1 MQQTVGGDDVVEGLG
16 FGLGIDGASHVGQVA
31 KNVEGI
37 ELEDSLPFNIRFVN
51 RAFHTSSSVFIE
63 ASIYPLREYMVRSVD
78 SCMFRGSSTCAVQ
91 P

>member
-37 ELEDSLPFNIRFVN
+37 ELDKEFALQHPFCQSGVPYQFVGVHRVFNI
-51 RAFHTSSSVFIE
+51 TSARIHGEVG
-63 ASIYPLREYMVRSVD
+63 R
-78 SCMFRGSSTCAVQ
+78 
-91 P
+91 